1 MGLVCINS
9 KPGLG
14 SGCGQAAPLQPAS
27 GLLLTLDDFEFATFT
42 DAVNETKWKEG
53 IRDGKI
59 FPLQE
64 IDDEEKIDFEDSEQE
79 TSTGRLIFQFEGAR
93 RRIYKV
99 TVPVDLHQ
107 KLRDYSFQKMR
118 VFVVDYN
125 NNIIG
130 TSPDGTKLKGFKLS
144 YFRVLKQEWATAGN
158 GYSTSVKIQ
167 YADVN
172 EWDRFG
178 KYFTP
183 SWLASD
189 LTAITNVEVTPST
202 MATFI
207 FTATVNFVDK
217 AEISSA
223 GALKTAAI
231 SGLVAANFRV
241 IDQTGAVLASA
252 TDYTVTESTSAAGVY
267 TINATVGAM
276 TSGSVKVIPSATM
289 LYSSDTETVTAAP

>member
-1 MGLVCINS
+1 MGLVCLNDL
-9 KPGLG
+9 PGLG

-27 GLLLTLDDFEFATFT
+27 GLLLTLNDFEFSTFS
-42 DAVNETKWKEG
+42 DAVNQTKWLEG
-53 IRDGKI
+53 IKDGKI

-64 IDDEEKIDFEDSEQE
+64 IDDEEKMDFEDSEQE

-93 RRIYKV
+93 RRMYKV

-107 KLRDYSFQKMR
+107 KLRDYSFQKLR

-144 YFRVLKQEWATAGN
+144 YFRVLKQEWATSGN
-158 GYSTSVKIQ
+158 GYSTNIKIQ

-183 SWLASD
+183 TWLASD
-189 LTAITNVEVTPST
+189 LNAITKVEATPSV
-202 MATFI
+202 MAANK
-207 FTATVNFVDK
+207 FTISVNFVDK
-217 AEISSA
+217 AEISGA
-223 GALKTAAI
+223 GSLKTAAI
-231 SGLVAANFRV
+231 SGLVAANFQL
-241 IDQTGAVLASA
+241 IDQTGATLSPTTA
-252 TDYTVTESTSAAGVY
+252 YTATESTSTAGLY
-267 TINATVGAM
+267 TIDATVGAM
-276 TSGSVKVIPSATM
+276 TSGSVQVIPSVTM
-289 LYSSDTETVTAAP
+289 LYKSDVETVSAT